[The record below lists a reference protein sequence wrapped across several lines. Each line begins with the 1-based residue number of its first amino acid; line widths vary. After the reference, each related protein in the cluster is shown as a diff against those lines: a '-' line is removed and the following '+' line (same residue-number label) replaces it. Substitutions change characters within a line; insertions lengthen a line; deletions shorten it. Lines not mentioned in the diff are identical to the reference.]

1 MGRQQ
6 ENEMSGSLLKL
17 SLTLR
22 NGLIEGSIS
31 GFPEDFYFIQVS

>member
-6 ENEMSGSLLKL
+6 GNEMSGCLLKL
-17 SLTLR
+17 ALR
-22 NGLIEGSIS
+22 NGLIEGSVS